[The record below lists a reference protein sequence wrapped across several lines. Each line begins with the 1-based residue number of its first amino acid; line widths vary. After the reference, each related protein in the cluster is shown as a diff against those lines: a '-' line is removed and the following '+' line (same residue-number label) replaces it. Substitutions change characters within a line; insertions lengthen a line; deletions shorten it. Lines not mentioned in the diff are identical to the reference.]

1 MLIMDC
7 RVWRWFRGAPRDT
20 IACRPDEPGWVPMT
34 VSWMSYKMV
43 ARLFVVTMV
52 GIHIF
57 FLWSVRDR
65 IARADPDFTAF
76 YAAGKIL
83 REGRGAHL
91 YEATTQLEVQREFA
105 DDADIRQGPLSY
117 IHPPYEALL
126 FVPLTFLPY
135 RVAFIFWEFLNV
147 FFLFI
152 ICRMSRGRLSSLSQ
166 LPVWQL
172 VLLCLAFFP
181 VLANFHQ
188 GQDAILLL
196 LIVTLA
202 FRCLEQGTDFAT
214 GSWLGVGVFKYH
226 LILPLVLILAIWRG
240 RKLLMGFAVSALG
253 AVLVSLG
260 IVGWHGATQ
269 YPVYVWKV
277 VSQPIFGGLPLRR
290 LPNLLGLLAG
300 WSFTD
305 RAGWRMQLAVLAC
318 SGALLVVVT
327 RMIAQ
332 RHGHCFSRLYFS
344 SAVITALLLGYGTNT
359 YDLCLLVLP
368 LVLVADYWF
377 GTPAYHPWQRW
388 AGFFAVAMI
397 CLSPVWFFLWM
408 RWDRINLMALFLLIW
423 LFALRSEVLHLATKE
438 EPSTQPALT

>member
-1 MLIMDC
+1 MPIMDW
-7 RVWRWFRGAPRDT
+7 RVWRWFPSAPRDT
-20 IACRPDEPGWVPMT
+20 IACRPYEPGWVSMT

-43 ARLFVVTMV
+43 ARLFVVTV
-52 GIHIF
+52 LGIHIF
-57 FLWSVRDR
+57 FLWSVRHR
-65 IARADPDFTAF
+65 IARGDPDFTAF

-117 IHPPYEALL
+117 IHPPHEALL
-126 FVPLTFLPY
+126 FVPLSFLPY
-135 RVAFIFWEFLNV
+135 RVAFACWECLNIC
-147 FFLFI
+147 FLFFV
-152 ICRMSRGRLSSLSQ
+152 CGALQVRLTALRRLST
-166 LPVWQL
+166 WQL

-202 FRCLEQGTDFAT
+202 FRCLEQGADFAT

-226 LILPLVLILAIWRG
+226 LILPLLLILTIWRG
-240 RKLLMGFAVSALG
+240 RKLLTGFAISALG

-260 IVGWHGATQ
+260 IVGWRGATQ
-269 YPVYVWKV
+269 YPAYVWKV

-290 LPNLLGLLAG
+290 LPNVLGLLAG

-305 RAGWRMQLAVLAC
+305 RAGWHMQLAVLAC

-327 RMIAQ
+327 RMIAH
-332 RHGHCFSRLYFS
+332 RRGRCFSRLYFS

-359 YDLCLLVLP
+359 YDLCLLILP
-368 LVLVADYWF
+368 LALVADYWF
-377 GTPAYHPWQRW
+377 GTPVNHCWQRW

-397 CLSPVWFFLWM
+397 CLSPAWFFLWM

-423 LFALRSEVLHLATKE
+423 LFALRSDVLHLATAE